1 MSSPQ
6 SANDYGPGAPVD
18 VHSQLSLSDAEL
30 HKLRGLR
37 IAVVGG
43 GIAGVSAAWRLRKQL
58 GSSARIFLCEAYDRL
73 GGKLKSVNFLGG
85 PVDMGAEAFLSMRS
99 DFTELIREV
108 GLGDQ
113 LEEPSGLPSGLF
125 VEGQL
130 VDIPRT
136 TLMGIPR
143 DGASIAHIVGEDGAR
158 RVDEE
163 KHGQPMTWSAGQ
175 DTTVGQLVEARFGR
189 LVVDRLVSPLLGGV
203 YSCTAYDLGVRATMP
218 ELATKLDELGA
229 DGQGF
234 YLTDAIAHILDDR
247 SARRKR
253 TNGTGAVF
261 KSLRC
266 GYRGLLEAMV
276 HQADPEVFFNTG
288 VESIGRTRNGWYV
301 EPLGEFDALVI
312 ATPAPT
318 AAVLLDHMAPQAA
331 EILHEVELASSVVVG
346 MRMASDHGIPR
357 RSGVLLGADS
367 PTDAKAFTFSSRK
380 WPHLG
385 ERGGAFVR
393 ASFGTFSEPWY
404 LDVDDRALLTYA
416 IDDLAKVTGERKRPE
431 EFFVQRW
438 WGGLPRYGVGYLEA
452 MQKAYEEVRAIKGLA
467 LAGSMLDG
475 VGVPASAA
483 TGIRAADEI
492 IAEML

>member
-1 MSSPQ
+1 MNSPHIPNGY
-6 SANDYGPGAPVD
+6 APGAPVD
-18 VHSQLSLSDAEL
+18 IHSGLQLRQDDLT
-30 HKLRGLR
+30 KLRGLR
-37 IAVVGG
+37 IAVIGG
-43 GIAGVSAAWRLRKQL
+43 GIAGVSAAWRLRRQL
-58 GSSARIFLCEAYDRL
+58 GESARIFICEAYDRL
-73 GGKLKSVNFLGG
+73 GGKLKTVDFVGG
-85 PVDMGAEAFLSMRS
+85 PVDMGAEAYLSLRS
-99 DFTELIREV
+99 DFTDLVRDV
-108 GLGDQ
+108 GLEHA

-125 VEGQL
+125 AEGAL

-136 TLMGIPR
+136 TLMGIPHE
-143 DGASIAHIVGEDGAR
+143 GASIAHIVGEDQAR

-163 KHGQPMTWSAGQ
+163 KSGQPMTWSPEQ

-189 LVVDRLVSPLLGGV
+189 TVVDRLVSPLLGGV

-218 ELATKLDELGA
+218 DLAAKLDELGEGGRA
-229 DGQGF
+229 FFLSDAVGQ
-234 YLTDAIAHILDDR
+234 ILDG
-247 SARRKR
+247 RRKR
-253 TNGTGAVF
+253 SNGSGAVF
-261 KSLRC
+261 KSFNC
-266 GYRGLLEAMV
+266 GYRGLVDAMV
-276 HQADPEVFFNTG
+276 KQANPEVFLNTG

-318 AAVLLDHMAPQAA
+318 AAVLLEHMVPTAA
-331 EILHEVELASSVVVG
+331 EVLHSVELASSVVVG
-346 MRMASDHGIPR
+346 MRMASAHGIPE
-357 RSGVLLGADS
+357 RSGVLLGADA

-393 ASFGTFSEPWY
+393 ASFGTFSQPWY
-404 LDVDDRALLTYA
+404 LETDDRALLTYA

-438 WGGLPRYGVGYLEA
+438 WGGIPRYGVGYRESMA
-452 MQKAYEEVRAIKGLA
+452 VAYKEVQRTRGIA

-475 VGVPASAA
+475 VGVPAAAA

-492 IAEML
+492 LQEML